1 MKVYT
6 KPEVEAIKFV
16 AVENIT
22 VTANDI
28 SNPFAFAAI

>member
-6 KPEVEAIKFV
+6 KPEVEEIKFT

-22 VTANDI
+22 VSSDDI
-28 SNPFAFAAI
+28 SNPFAKGAI